1 MRIKLLQG
9 GNRIIAFFMAI
20 LGFASSC
27 RDSFMAAMYGSPYAD
42 YIVKGKIVSEKD
54 NSSIKGIQ
62 ISISASAGAAYT
74 SRTEELFSDSKGN
87 YSVIYKEYGITQI
100 NLRFSDADGVE
111 NGSYQSVDTLM
122 TFSKSDLTGKGSNYF
137 MGSSEKVLNIKL
149 KPKL

>member
-9 GNRIIAFFMAI
+9 GNRIIAFFLAI

-27 RDSFMAAMYGSPYAD
+27 RDSFMADMYGSPYAD

-62 ISISASAGAAYT
+62 ISVSASLGANT
-74 SRTEELFSDSKGN
+74 SSTEALFSDANGN
-87 YSVIYKEYGITQI
+87 YSVMYKEYGITQI

-122 TFSKSDLTGKGSNYF
+122 TFSKSDLTGKVSNYF